1 MPTVPEIT
9 SARRGEKAI
18 RLALEGLE
26 SGSPRVLVAGMGN
39 YRDAYDKELK
49 ESVLQHHVVKEVSP
63 NSSVHVLDRNPEFIE
78 WGGENAEYKGLKNV
92 EFLAHELSRYVSDPK
107 TPKFNAV
114 ITTNILY
121 HQQSEKVVREIA
133 RNLDRLLHS
142 GGRIVSNHHE
152 DERLTGRQK
161 KLEKTVFDFLSKKG
175 YGCERAGRYCVY
187 SKP

>member
-18 RLALEGLE
+18 RLALNGLE

-39 YRDAYDKELK
+39 YRDAYNKK
-49 ESVLQHHVVKEVSP
+49 VGESVMQHHVVKNISP
-63 NSSVHVLDRNPEFIE
+63 NSLVHVLDRNPDFIE
-78 WGGENAEYKGLKNV
+78 WGTENAEYKGLKKV
-92 EFLAHELSRYVSDPK
+92 EFLSRELSRYVSDGR

-114 ITTNILY
+114 IATNILY
-121 HQQSEKVVREIA
+121 HQRSENVVREIA

-152 DERLTGRQK
+152 DGRLTGRQK

-175 YGCERAGRYCVY
+175 YGCERVGRYCVY